1 MDNSLQTKIT
11 NIRFFLIAAITVT
24 LLASLLPGCSKQE
37 INKDIVEQYAAALG
51 KNDEITRLNEQLF
64 SAARMNVDPSDYILG
79 AGDLL
84 QITVFEAENLN
95 TTVRVSSRGHVT
107 LPLLGQIRVKGLT
120 ARETEIKIEN
130 LFRSKY
136 IKDPHVS
143 VFVEEHFSQ
152 RVTLVGQFKNPGTYD
167 YVSKQ
172 RLLDVMALAGGL
184 SDKAGR
190 TVQVRRLGNIPGKP
204 NVFVVDMDR
213 LINEGRTELN
223 IEINGGDIIF
233 VPEAGNFFVDGAVR
247 RPGSYP
253 VRNKISLREAL
264 LAAGGTAPWALK
276 DSLVL
281 IRYDKDKERKIIEL
295 DFENPSHQEMEIQD
309 RDIIVIKSS
318 TWGKLVHGTGI
329 NIGIPGLGFG
339 YHDPERR
346 Y

>member
-1 MDNSLQTKIT
+1 LKARIT

-24 LLASLLPGCSKQE
+24 LLASLLPGCTKKQDL
-37 INKDIVEQYAAALG
+37 NRDIVERYAASPG
-51 KNDEITRLNEQLF
+51 KNDDITRLNQQLF
-64 SAARMNVDPSDYILG
+64 SAARMNVDPSDYLLG

-107 LPLLGQIRVKGLT
+107 LPLLGQIQVKGLT

-130 LFRSKY
+130 LFRAKY

-184 SDKAGR
+184 SDKAGG
-190 TVQVRRLGNIPGKP
+190 TVQVRRKGNIPGKP
-204 NVFVVDMDR
+204 NVFLVDLDR
-213 LINEGRTELN
+213 LIEEGRTELN
-223 IEINGGDIIF
+223 VEINGGDVIF

-253 VRNKISLREAL
+253 IRNKMVLEEAL
-264 LAAGGTAPWALK
+264 LAAGGTTPYALK

-281 IRYDKDKERKIIEL
+281 IRYVNDKGRKVIEL
-295 DFENPSHQEMEIQD
+295 ENTPKNQEMEIQD
-309 RDIIVIKSS
+309 RDIIVVKSS
-318 TWGKLVHGTGI
+318 TWGKLVHGTLI
-329 NIGIPGLGFG
+329 NIGIPGLGVG

-346 Y
+346 YW